1 MKTEKSGSPK
11 WQLFK
16 NILTYTIICLGGI
29 IMLMPFVWMVSTAFK
44 TGAANMVLPPQFIPK
59 EP

>member
-16 NILTYTIICLGGI
+16 NFLTYPISCLGGI
-29 IMLMPFVWMVSTAFK
+29 IMLLPFVWMVSTAFK
-44 TGAANMVLPPQFIPK
+44 TGAANM
-59 EP
+59 

>member
-44 TGAANMVLPPQFIPK
+44 TGAANMVLPP
-59 EP
+59 